1 MYIFEVFHNK
11 NKKPPVTKESG
22 YLREQISTVQRDDG
36 HIRGLVLVFLGKAI
50 FKKKKQNLKKLKK
63 KSDSFEVT
71 QHGGE
76 RICPGVRKS
85 WT

>member
-50 FKKKKQNLKKLKK
+50 FKKKNK
-63 KSDSFEVT
+63 T
-71 QHGGE
+71 
-76 RICPGVRKS
+76 
-85 WT
+85 